1 MLPIILAIKDEN
13 ERNYVAEIYETH
25 KKSLYL
31 TANNILHHD
40 ADSWNCVQDV
50 VVELIDHFEAFA
62 NMSEIHKI
70 NYLHLCCKCIA
81 INYYNE
87 KKRQNWHEISAR
99 VCEEEKDFDIPD
111 PFVDVTREYAS
122 KETLDRVLRIVEA
135 MGEEYVQ
142 TLYFKYVYHYTDQH
156 SATMLGVSV
165 SNFRVRLTRIRKRLK
180 MHFGKE
186 IQI

>member
-1 MLPIILAIKDEN
+1 MQEEVEQRVVTLVVDCAK
-13 ERNYVAEIYETH
+13 
-25 KKSLYL
+25 L
-31 TANNILHHD
+31 TE
-40 ADSWNCVQDV
+40 Q
-50 VVELIDHFEAFA
+50 ELRKYSKEF
-62 NMSEIHKI
+62 
-70 NYLHLCCKCIA
+70 L

-87 KKRQNWHEISAR
+87 KKRQNWYEISAR